1 MSRAGVLREI
11 VSVSR
16 DESQYDIATLQARA
30 EERALAEIRERRYV
44 SGARVVRSEF
54 GFYAADEGVA
64 QRTAEPTFRVLVEM
78 QTNEGLQAHR
88 KALPGWRAHRREVT
102 ERVEC
107 DIWVHHRF
115 TILCRDAEVRQVT
128 CMRIPTLLL

>member
-1 MSRAGVLREI
+1 LVSGIPTIGTGGVVEITLNGSRVVCRVRSVLREI

-16 DESQYDIATLQARA
+16 DESQFDIATLQARA

-78 QTNEGLQAHR
+78 QTNEVSKLIE
-88 KALPGWRAHRREVT
+88 KLY
-102 ERVEC
+102 RVGEL
-107 DIWVHHRF
+107 
-115 TILCRDAEVRQVT
+115 TGGK
-128 CMRIPTLLL
+128 